1 MLKNYFKLAVR
12 NLTKNRLF
20 SLIKIS
26 GLTVGMT
33 AVLLIGLYLQH
44 ELSFD
49 KVHAKADRIA
59 RVTMEYGAV
68 SGERETSENTG
79 NKVAPTFKADF
90 PEIEEAVR
98 VIRYEMI
105 AGVEKNMGE
114 EDEVFFADSTIF
126 QVFTLPLLRG
136 DSVKAIA
143 HPNTV
148 VLAETIA
155 EKYFPGQDPMG
166 QTIRLGSKD
175 YEVTGIMQD
184 PSELSQIQPDFI
196 AGFTNLRDAAPER
209 ATWWNA
215 NYATYFLLRSPEDIA
230 GLEAKIPEYMQSHY
244 SDERYFGEGDI
255 LLYHLEPLRSVHLRS
270 ELPGNFVPNGDISY
284 LYILIGVGLL
294 ILLIGTTTY
303 INLTTATGAA
313 RAREVSM
320 QKVLGAERKHLITQH
335 LSEAI
340 VVTGLALAVGYGLAN
355 VLLPSFNLLFDQ
367 NLSAGLLLHPASILA
382 VITLGLL
389 IGLLSGTYPA
399 FVLSAYRVTDL
410 MHNKW
415 NKSSGGISLRQAL
428 IVLQFGIAVF
438 LMVCTL
444 GLHKQLNFIRERNL
458 GYDKD
463 QVLVLPTDGRI
474 IEKLDLI
481 KKEMQ
486 QTGMVEAVSLS
497 YETPVHIEGGYG
509 IASAANPEDSQPVVA
524 LPADQ
529 DFLTTMKIPLA
540 AGENLSLK
548 DIENESVRYEA
559 TTEEVPPRP
568 ILINEQQAADFGWE
582 AEAAI
587 GQFVTFQG
595 VRSQVKG
602 VVEDFHF
609 SSLHESIE
617 PLVIFPSGWG
627 NVLLVKLSGTDGVQ
641 AQLDQIQKTWETLVP
656 HRPFSFHFLD
666 DEFAQMYASENRT
679 SELITTFSLL
689 AILLACLGL
698 FGLASFNIVKRTK
711 EIGIRKVLGAS
722 VSGLVGL
729 LSRDFIRLVL
739 VAVVIAGPLAYWV
752 LQRWLQN
759 FVYRT
764 ELHWSVILLAG
775 MTAVLI
781 AFLAISWQ
789 SIRAALGNPVQAL
802 RSE

>member
-1 MLKNYFKLAVR
+1 MLKNYLKLAIR
-12 NLTKNRLF
+12 NLGKNRLF

-26 GLTVGMT
+26 GLTAGMT
-33 AVLLIGLYLQH
+33 AVLLISLYLQH

-59 RVTMEYGAV
+59 RVTMEFGSA
-68 SGERETSENTG
+68 SGDREATENTG

-98 VIRYEMI
+98 LIRYKMI
-105 AGVEKNMGE
+105 ARVGDQLVE
-114 EDEVFFADSTIF
+114 EDEVFFADSSVF
-126 QVFTLPLLRG
+126 QVFTFPMLRG
-136 DSVKAIA
+136 DSATAITK
-143 HPNTV
+143 PNTV
-148 VLAETIA
+148 VLAESMA
-155 EKYFPGQDPMG
+155 DKYFPGRDPIG
-166 QTIRLGSKD
+166 ESIRLGSKD

-184 PSELSQIQPDFI
+184 PSQLSQVQPDFI
-196 AGFTNLRDAAPER
+196 AGFTNLRDAAPQRE
-209 ATWWNA
+209 TWWNA

-230 GLEAKIPEYMQSHY
+230 GLEAKIPGYMQSHY
-244 SDERYFGEGDI
+244 SDERYFDEGDV

-335 LSEAI
+335 LSEAV
-340 VVTGLALAVGYGLAN
+340 VVTGLSLGLGYGLAN
-355 VLLPSFNLLFDQ
+355 ILLPAFNSLFDQ
-367 NLSAGLLLHPASILA
+367 NLSAALLLHPVSILA
-382 VITLGLL
+382 VIALGVL
-389 IGLLSGTYPA
+389 IGLLAGTYPA

-410 MHNKW
+410 MRNKW
-415 NKSSGGISLRQAL
+415 TAARSGGISLRQVL

-438 LMVCTL
+438 LMVCTI
-444 GLHKQLNFIRERNL
+444 GLHKQLNFIRDRNL
-458 GYDKD
+458 GYDKQ
-463 QVLVLPTDGRI
+463 QVMVLPTDSRV
-474 IEKLDLI
+474 IEKLDLL
-481 KKEMQ
+481 KTELQ
-486 QTGMVEAVSLS
+486 QTGAVEAVSLA
-497 YETPVHIEGGYG
+497 YETPVHIKGGYG
-509 IASAANPEDSQPVVA
+509 IAPAAKPEDSRPVTA

-529 DFLTTMKIPLA
+529 DFLEAMKIPLA
-540 AGENLSLK
+540 AGEGLTLK
-548 DIENESVRYEA
+548 DIENEDLNQE
-559 TTEEVPPRP
+559 EDEVPPRS
-568 ILINEQQAADFGWE
+568 ILINEQQAADFGWDPGE
-582 AEAAI
+582 AV

-595 VRSQVKG
+595 TRSQVKG
-602 VVEDFHF
+602 VVKDFHF

-617 PLVIFPSGWG
+617 PLVIFPSTWG
-627 NVLLVKLSGTDGVQ
+627 NVLLVKMTGIGNLQQD
-641 AQLDQIQKTWETLVP
+641 LDQIQNTWESVAP

-666 DEFAQMYASENRT
+666 EEFAQMYASENRT

-689 AILLACLGL
+689 AIFLACLGL

-729 LSRDFIRLVL
+729 LSKDFIRLVL
-739 VAVVIAGPLAYWV
+739 VGVVIAGPLAFWV
-752 LQRWLQN
+752 LQRWLDN
-759 FVYRT
+759 FVYRI
-764 ELHWSVILLAG
+764 ELHWGVILLAG
-775 MTAVLI
+775 FAAVVVAL
-781 AFLAISWQ
+781 AAISWQ
-789 SIRAALGNPVQAL
+789 SIRAALGNPVEAL